1 MGAQPGLL
9 PQRIGEPE
17 SISRYLLL
25 LLLLLL
31 QAYELST
38 YHPEYACYSPIDD
51 RKDNGQRISGSWNP

>member
-9 PQRIGEPE
+9 PRRIGELE
-17 SISRYLLL
+17 SISRY
-25 LLLLLL
+25 LLLL